1 MQFKISDIEKVPFD
15 MGKMDFLEFMW
26 LCNRVNK
33 KLSDDTQQN
42 LLGEIMGR

>member
-1 MQFKISDIEKVPFD
+1 MQFKISDIEKIHFD

-33 KLSDDTQQN
+33 KLTDGTQQT
-42 LLGEIMGR
+42 LISETMGK